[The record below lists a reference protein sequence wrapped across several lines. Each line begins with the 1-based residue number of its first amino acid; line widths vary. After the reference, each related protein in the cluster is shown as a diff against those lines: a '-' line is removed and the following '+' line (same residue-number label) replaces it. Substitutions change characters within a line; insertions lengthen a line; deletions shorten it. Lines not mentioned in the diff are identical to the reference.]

1 MSLQEKNPIKMNFKK
16 MIQIESV
23 NSDDFMD
30 SLVEKLTLRISEECD
45 CCNEPDTSQKEW
57 LTTKEACKYFKVS
70 QPTLKR
76 MRERGEVE
84 YRRVGKNFRY
94 LRV

>member
-1 MSLQEKNPIKMNFKK
+1 MSPQEKNPHMNKK
-16 MIQIESV
+16 YIQIESY

-30 SLVEKLTLRISEECD
+30 SLVEKLTQRIKDECD
-45 CCNEPDTSQKEW
+45 CCNEPDTASKEW
-57 LTTKEACKYFKVS
+57 MTTKQACDYFKVS

-76 MRERGEVE
+76 LRERGEVE
-84 YRRVGKNFRY
+84 YRRIGKSFRY

>member
-1 MSLQEKNPIKMNFKK
+1 MNFKK

-30 SLVEKLTLRISEECD
+30 SLVEKLTLRIKEECD

-57 LTTKEACKYFKVS
+57 LTTKEACAYFKVS
-70 QPTLKR
+70 QPTLKGI
-76 MRERGEVE
+76 RERGEVE
-84 YRRVGKNFRY
+84 YRRIGKNFRY

>member
-1 MSLQEKNPIKMNFKK
+1 MNKK
-16 MIQIESV
+16 FIQIKSYD
-23 NSDDFMD
+23 SDDFMD
-30 SLVEKLTLRISEECD
+30 SLVEKITLRIKEECD
-45 CCNEPDTSQKEW
+45 CCNEPDTAQKEW

>member
-1 MSLQEKNPIKMNFKK
+1 MNKK
-16 MIQIESV
+16 YIQIESV
-23 NSDDFMD
+23 SSDDFMD
-30 SLVEKLTLRISEECD
+30 NLVEKLTLRIKEELD
-45 CCNEPDTSQKEW
+45 CCNESDTAQKEW
-57 LTTKEACKYFKVS
+57 MTTKEACNHFKVS

-84 YRRVGKNFRY
+84 YRRVGKSFRY